1 MRHPLSPVQKEIYD
15 FIVEFYKQ
23 NDNLNPSLRDIA
35 NGQIN
40 GQQVIKKRVGRENIR
55 RRIKM
60 LCEKITLKKGFTAT
74 LRIGCLKMPS
84 DEEGKAAGN
93 LSALDLMKAMA
104 EVENRAMHKL
114 FGGKQKPAPR
124 PANRDAKLK
133 LTPKAKMVNR
143 MLHMDMSET
152 QIANVMGTTR
162 QSVSQI
168 RSRYEL
174 PRKT

>member
-1 MRHPLSPVQKEIYD
+1 
-15 FIVEFYKQ
+15 
-23 NDNLNPSLRDIA
+23 
-35 NGQIN
+35 
-40 GQQVIKKRVGRENIR
+40 
-55 RRIKM
+55 M
-60 LCEKITLKKGFTAT
+60 LLTGFP
-74 LRIGCLKMPS
+74 KMPN
-84 DEEGKAAGN
+84 DEQGKAADN

-114 FGGKQKPAPR
+114 FGGKQRQAPR
-124 PANRDAKLK
+124 PVSRDAKLK

-174 PRKT
+174 PRKAEL

>member
-60 LCEKITLKKGFTAT
+60 LCEKDYL
-74 LRIGCLKMPS
+74 
-84 DEEGKAAGN
+84 EERFYRNVAYWVPK
-93 LSALDLMKAMA
+93 
-104 EVENRAMHKL
+104 
-114 FGGKQKPAPR
+114 
-124 PANRDAKLK
+124 DAK
-133 LTPKAKMVNR
+133 
-143 MLHMDMSET
+143 
-152 QIANVMGTTR
+152 
-162 QSVSQI
+162 
-168 RSRYEL
+168 
-174 PRKT
+174 

>member
-1 MRHPLSPVQKEIYD
+1 MP
-15 FIVEFYKQ
+15 
-23 NDNLNPSLRDIA
+23 NDE
-35 NGQIN
+35 Q
-40 GQQVIKKRVGRENIR
+40 
-55 RRIKM
+55 
-60 LCEKITLKKGFTAT
+60 
-74 LRIGCLKMPS
+74 
-84 DEEGKAAGN
+84 GKAADN

-114 FGGKQKPAPR
+114 FGGKQRQAPR
-124 PANRDAKLK
+124 PASRDQKLK

-152 QIANVMGTTR
+152 QIANVMGTTK

-174 PRKT
+174 PRKAEL

>member
-1 MRHPLSPVQKEIYD
+1 
-15 FIVEFYKQ
+15 
-23 NDNLNPSLRDIA
+23 
-35 NGQIN
+35 
-40 GQQVIKKRVGRENIR
+40 
-55 RRIKM
+55 
-60 LCEKITLKKGFTAT
+60 
-74 LRIGCLKMPS
+74 MPS
-84 DEEGKAAGN
+84 DEGGKAAGN

-114 FGGKQKPAPR
+114 FGGKQRQAPR

>member
-1 MRHPLSPVQKEIYD
+1 
-15 FIVEFYKQ
+15 
-23 NDNLNPSLRDIA
+23 
-35 NGQIN
+35 
-40 GQQVIKKRVGRENIR
+40 
-55 RRIKM
+55 
-60 LCEKITLKKGFTAT
+60 
-74 LRIGCLKMPS
+74 MPS
-84 DEEGKAAGN
+84 DEDGKAAGN

-114 FGGKQKPAPR
+114 FGDKQRQAPR
-124 PANRDAKLK
+124 PASRDEKLK

>member
-1 MRHPLSPVQKEIYD
+1 
-15 FIVEFYKQ
+15 
-23 NDNLNPSLRDIA
+23 
-35 NGQIN
+35 
-40 GQQVIKKRVGRENIR
+40 
-55 RRIKM
+55 
-60 LCEKITLKKGFTAT
+60 
-74 LRIGCLKMPS
+74 MPS
-84 DEEGKAAGN
+84 DEEGKAAEN

-114 FGGKQKPAPR
+114 FGGKQRKASQPIDR
-124 PANRDAKLK
+124 EKKLK

>member
-1 MRHPLSPVQKEIYD
+1 
-15 FIVEFYKQ
+15 
-23 NDNLNPSLRDIA
+23 
-35 NGQIN
+35 
-40 GQQVIKKRVGRENIR
+40 
-55 RRIKM
+55 
-60 LCEKITLKKGFTAT
+60 
-74 LRIGCLKMPS
+74 MPS

>member
-1 MRHPLSPVQKEIYD
+1 
-15 FIVEFYKQ
+15 
-23 NDNLNPSLRDIA
+23 
-35 NGQIN
+35 
-40 GQQVIKKRVGRENIR
+40 
-55 RRIKM
+55 
-60 LCEKITLKKGFTAT
+60 
-74 LRIGCLKMPS
+74 MPS
-84 DEEGKAAGN
+84 DEDGKAAGN

-114 FGGKQKPAPR
+114 FGGKQRKATQPID
-124 PANRDAKLK
+124 RDKKLK